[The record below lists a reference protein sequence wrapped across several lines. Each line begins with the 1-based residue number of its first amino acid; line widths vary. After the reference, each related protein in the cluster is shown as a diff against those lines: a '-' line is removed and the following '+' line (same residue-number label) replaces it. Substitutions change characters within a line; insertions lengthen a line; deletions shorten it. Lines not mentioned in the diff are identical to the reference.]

1 MLLSLPLQIDQRVDP
16 QRLLNQLIRYP
27 YRLIQPPV
35 VGQSRAAFIRT
46 FLAIH
51 VEIQKGGVEV
61 RNEEQTKESN
71 DANLQVKLVVFLIL
85 IMQIAVQV

>member
-61 RNEEQTKESN
+61 RNEEQTEESN